1 MFKKNDYTRYVFESI
16 NKPILMAD
24 DTLNILSAN
33 DCAKQFF
40 SIEDEQKV
48 QFYQLF
54 EISKEDASNYF
65 ECAFSGL
72 AEENYHL
79 VARTNNAM
87 CEVTFNPI
95 SDRKNHPV
103 CMMIMVEDRTKELET
118 VDSLRQ
124 VKVGLEQQLSDKNA
138 QLESMTLQTVTTLAN
153 FIDSKNIDSAGHSS
167 RVARYSG
174 MIARELGWSDEE
186 IHNLYYTS
194 LLHDIGKVGN
204 ISDER
209 NEKHT
214 IIGAEILKDIKSIGN
229 VGAGALYHHEHY
241 DGSGYPYGLKG
252 DEIPL
257 SARIIGIANAF
268 DVMTRQ
274 TQADEDTCLAY
285 AADKIKEQAGK
296 KYDPYLCEV
305 VTHMIQDKSLGILK
319 DDKEIL
325 ANTNL
330 LSESSRLVAKL
341 IGSELD
347 KTRKE
352 AENDYLTNIWNRGTG
367 ERHISEYLK
376 TADGALAIIDLDNF
390 KRINDTFGHQMGD
403 YALKLVADVLKI
415 HSKNEFLCRMGGDE
429 FMLFMRGVNTIDEAK
444 QILDSIILTY
454 NSKVEESHVLSHTSL
469 SIGVALSSIEGRD
482 YQQLFRCA
490 DRALYYVKQNGKK
503 GYSFHNRAELSG
515 ENSQKPLLDIERLA
529 FSIRNNVNY
538 SGAYRVEYRQ
548 FMHTHEFI
556 EKYAMR
562 NNQSVQLVLLTIDYE
577 HSVPLSVSEQ
587 EDVIEALERA
597 VSLSLRGVDVSTR
610 FSTSQML
617 LTLVDTSEN
626 NVTMVVRRILK
637 EFYHIYS
644 ADRIIIKYETKD
656 ITMKAS

>member
-16 NKPILMAD
+16 NKPVLMAD
-24 DTLNILSAN
+24 DSLNILSAN

-40 SIEDEQKV
+40 SIKDEQKV

-65 ECAFSGL
+65 ECAFSGF

-79 VARTNNAM
+79 VARTNNAI

-95 SDRKNHPV
+95 SNRKNHPV

-138 QLESMTLQTVTTLAN
+138 QLESMTLQMVTTLSN
-153 FIDSKNIDSAGHSS
+153 FIDSKNVNTAGHSS

-209 NEKHT
+209 NDKHT
-214 IIGAEILKDIKSIGN
+214 ILGAEILKDIKCIGN

-252 DEIPL
+252 EEIPL

-268 DVMTRQ
+268 DMMTRQ
-274 TQADEDTCLAY
+274 TQADEETCLAY
-285 AADKIKEQAGK
+285 AADRIKEQAGK

-305 VTHMIQDKSLGILK
+305 VMHMIHDKSLCILK

-429 FMLFMRGVNTIDEAK
+429 FMLFMRGVNTIDEVK

-454 NSKVEESHVLSHTSL
+454 NSKVEESDVLSHTSL

-515 ENSQKPLLDIERLA
+515 DTSQKPLLDIERLA

-538 SGAYRVEYRQ
+538 SGAYRVEYRR

-617 LTLVDTSEN
+617 LTLVDTYEN

-656 ITMKAS
+656 ITIKAS

>member
-1 MFKKNDYTRYVFESI
+1 M
-16 NKPILMAD
+16 
-24 DTLNILSAN
+24 
-33 DCAKQFF
+33 
-40 SIEDEQKV
+40 
-48 QFYQLF
+48 
-54 EISKEDASNYF
+54 
-65 ECAFSGL
+65 
-72 AEENYHL
+72 
-79 VARTNNAM
+79 
-87 CEVTFNPI
+87 
-95 SDRKNHPV
+95 
-103 CMMIMVEDRTKELET
+103 
-118 VDSLRQ
+118 
-124 VKVGLEQQLSDKNA
+124 
-138 QLESMTLQTVTTLAN
+138 
-153 FIDSKNIDSAGHSS
+153 
-167 RVARYSG
+167 
-174 MIARELGWSDEE
+174 
-186 IHNLYYTS
+186 
-194 LLHDIGKVGN
+194 GN

-209 NEKHT
+209 YEKHT

-415 HSKNEFLCRMGGDE
+415 HSKNEFLCRMGGD
-429 FMLFMRGVNTIDEAK
+429 
-444 QILDSIILTY
+444 
-454 NSKVEESHVLSHTSL
+454 
-469 SIGVALSSIEGRD
+469 
-482 YQQLFRCA
+482 
-490 DRALYYVKQNGKK
+490 
-503 GYSFHNRAELSG
+503 
-515 ENSQKPLLDIERLA
+515 
-529 FSIRNNVNY
+529 
-538 SGAYRVEYRQ
+538 
-548 FMHTHEFI
+548 
-556 EKYAMR
+556 
-562 NNQSVQLVLLTIDYE
+562 
-577 HSVPLSVSEQ
+577 
-587 EDVIEALERA
+587 
-597 VSLSLRGVDVSTR
+597 
-610 FSTSQML
+610 
-617 LTLVDTSEN
+617 
-626 NVTMVVRRILK
+626 
-637 EFYHIYS
+637 
-644 ADRIIIKYETKD
+644 
-656 ITMKAS
+656 